1 MVCASSRHIRGG
13 AAACTVCSATD
24 VCSTCW
30 GLKIKGGR
38 LMFASKKLISEP
50 CTFVRSFSRFN
61 L

>member
-1 MVCASSRHIRGG
+1 MCASYRHIRGG

-30 GLKIKGGR
+30 GLKIQGER
-38 LMFASKKLISEP
+38 LMFASKKLISET
-50 CTFVRSFSRFN
+50 CTFICSFSRFN